1 MLLSLSF
8 SANVAARSREI
19 HDGRRVEQEATERTE
34 NNNVAAAG
42 LILCFLCY
50 VLVFCSSAGRADF
63 GGCGG
68 KSLPTLLANE
78 SASQHEVNE

>member
-8 SANVAARSREI
+8 SANAAARSREI

-42 LILCFLCY
+42 
-50 VLVFCSSAGRADF
+50 
-63 GGCGG
+63 
-68 KSLPTLLANE
+68 
-78 SASQHEVNE
+78 